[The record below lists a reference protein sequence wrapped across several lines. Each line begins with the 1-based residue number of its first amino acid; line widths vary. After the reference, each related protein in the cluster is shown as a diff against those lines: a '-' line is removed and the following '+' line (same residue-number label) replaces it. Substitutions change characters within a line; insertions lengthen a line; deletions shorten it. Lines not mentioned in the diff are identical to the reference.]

1 MTVWLPGL
9 NCPTFVSCVFKHYD
23 KKFNVSKLDSVM
35 LSLRLDKQVQIV
47 RKNILDQEAVW
58 VESR

>member
-1 MTVWLPGL
+1 MPVWLPGL
-9 NCPTFVSCVFKHYD
+9 NCPTFVSGVFKYYD

>member
-1 MTVWLPGL
+1 M
-9 NCPTFVSCVFKHYD
+9 
-23 KKFNVSKLDSVM
+23 SKLDSVM